1 VVKMK
6 MIKKNKYIILIL
18 LITIIL
24 LLELFTKERYFG
36 HDTTFHIANIFT
48 ISKNISLK
56 SLFGTRLITFPCNQF
71 GYGTAYF
78 YPRLPH
84 LTGAYLYLITKNIYA
99 SMNIIY
105 FITTFLS
112 GIAMYFLSKKVFN
125 NKKIAVI
132 SAIIYLTVPYHIS
145 EIYVRDAFAE
155 NFMFLSSPLIFLG
168 LYHLKDKEYKKFY
181 ITFILGY
188 VIGMYSHLVSMVFCT
203 ILVGL
208 FILFNYKSFLNKNKI
223 KALIK
228 SALIVTGLT
237 LPFLITVI
245 EYKLTNTYT
254 VFLSDAFSSRLGVLN
269 RVLEVKQFVN
279 QEPLF
284 DKIKPYFNYTT
295 IVLFIITSIILLLN
309 KTKYR
314 KQLIPMLLII
324 VVLINLISSKVIWEN
339 IPDIFIMLQFPWRLL
354 VFLSL
359 FIALYS
365 PACLLAKINI
375 NKICKNIIFC
385 LLIGLITMEGISNI
399 SYYGNRVLTI
409 EEATK
414 FRSAMG
420 YQLEYLPIQTNEI
433 TDRKYLYYSYLEKRE
448 KGILIDD
455 ENTEIDIEI
464 IKEEFSNL
472 KFKIDNIEEKT
483 SIELPRVYYL
493 GYTLKDEKGKK
504 IKLYNNERGFL
515 GADITKSGKYK
526 LYHDNTI
533 PEKIANII
541 GILTFVFCI
550 FYVVKR
556 CKK

>member
-1 VVKMK
+1 MK
-6 MIKKNKYIILIL
+6 VLNKNKYIILIL
-18 LITIIL
+18 LITTIL
-24 LLELFTKERYFG
+24 LLELFISERYFG

-56 SLFGTRLITFPCNQF
+56 SIFGTKLITFPCNQF

-84 LTGAYLYLITKNIYA
+84 LTGAYLYLITKNIYT

-112 GIAMYFLSKKVFN
+112 GAATYFLSKKVFN

-132 SAIIYLTVPYHIS
+132 SAVIYLTVPYHIS
-145 EIYVRDAFAE
+145 EIYIRDAFAE
-155 NFMFLSSPLIFLG
+155 NFMFLAAPLIFLG

-203 ILVGL
+203 IFVGL
-208 FILFNYKSFLNKNKI
+208 FILFNYKSFLKKEKI

-228 SALIVTGLT
+228 SSLIVTGLT

-254 VFLSDAFSSRLGVLN
+254 VFLSDTFASRMGVIS
-269 RVLEVKQFVN
+269 RALEVKQFIN
-279 QEPLF
+279 QEPMY
-284 DKIKPYFNYTT
+284 DKIKPFFNYTT
-295 IVLFIITSIILLLN
+295 IILFTITTIMLLV
-309 KTKYR
+309 KKIKYR

-324 VVLINLISSKVIWEN
+324 IVLINFISSKVLWEN

-365 PACLLAKINI
+365 PACLLTKINI
-375 NKICKNIIFC
+375 NKTFKKIIFC
-385 LLIGLITMEGISNI
+385 LLVSLITMEGISNI
-399 SYYGNRVLTI
+399 SYYGNYVLTI
-409 EEATK
+409 EQTIK
-414 FRSAMG
+414 VRSAMG
-420 YQLEYLPIQTNEI
+420 YQLEYLPIQTNQI
-433 TDRKYLYYSYLEKRE
+433 KDRKYLYFSYVEKRE

-455 ENTEIDIEI
+455 NNTKITTEI
-464 IKEEFSNL
+464 IKEEFPNL
-472 KFKIDNIEEKT
+472 TFKIDNIEEKT

-493 GYTLKDEKGKK
+493 GYTLKDENGNK

-515 GADITKSGKYK
+515 GADITKSGEYK

-541 GILTFVFCI
+541 GILTLGFCI
-550 FYVVKR
+550 FKLVKR
-556 CKK
+556 CKNEK